1 MTFVLSD
8 TNILLRSSQPAHPM
22 YQEAIDAVDE
32 LRRRGEQLCIMA
44 QNLVEFRSVAT
55 RPPSVN
61 GPGMSEADADTEIAR
76 LKHLFVVFADD
87 SAILPE
93 WERLVSAYGAAG
105 KQNHDAR
112 LVAAMLAHGIT
123 TILTFNRDDFIRYT
137 EITVLTPKDVLG
149 IP

>member
-22 YQEAIDAVDE
+22 YSEAVDAVDE
-32 LRRRGEQLCIMA
+32 LRRRGEQLCITA

-55 RPPSVN
+55 RPAAVN
-61 GPGMSEADADTEIAR
+61 GLGMSETDADAELAR
-76 LKHLFVVFADD
+76 LKSLFVVFADAP
-87 SAILPE
+87 AILPE
-93 WERLVSAYGAAG
+93 WERLVSVYGAAG

-112 LVAAMLAHGIT
+112 LVAVMLTHGIT
-123 TILTFNRDDFIRYT
+123 TLLTFNREDFIRYT
-137 EITVLTPKDVLG
+137 DIIVLTPKDVLG